1 MSLLRG
7 MDRIPGRQVLIL
19 PLRCTVYSFQRK
31 KRKRRRMQATENGDW
46 RSHLFTAF
54 CFDFEQVDLEA
65 LLHLAGLLLGCGYL
79 GAQTG
84 DLLGTHSTGSP
95 ARWAP
100 GPLHHALTIAHRRAR
115 VPLWWVPGGFHSP
128 PPTLFSFTRTGTEPK
143 NSCIFTCVN
152 TCIFML
158 STSRPES
165 DCPRPGH
172 KDYSLIAQEEGQIAK

>member
-31 KRKRRRMQATENGDW
+31 KRKRRRTQATENGDW

-65 LLHLAGLLLGCGYL
+65 LLHLAGLLLGCSFF

-100 GPLHHALTIAHRRAR
+100 GPLHHADLRSPTDAPGCLSDGSLVAFT
-115 VPLWWVPGGFHSP
+115 PLPPLCSPSQELAQSRKTRQHVYLHAVDLQAWV
-128 PPTLFSFTRTGTEPK
+128 R
-143 NSCIFTCVN
+143 
-152 TCIFML
+152 L
-158 STSRPES
+158 SQAWSQRLLPDCSRGRS
-165 DCPRPGH
+165 DSQV
-172 KDYSLIAQEEGQIAK
+172 KS